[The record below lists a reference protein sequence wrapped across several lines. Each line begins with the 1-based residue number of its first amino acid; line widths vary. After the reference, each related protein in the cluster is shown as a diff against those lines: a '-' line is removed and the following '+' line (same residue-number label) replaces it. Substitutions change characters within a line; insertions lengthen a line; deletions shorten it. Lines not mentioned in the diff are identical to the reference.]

1 MSYWLD
7 SKVENVPKVSLRD
20 NVSTLMQ
27 FKKPGF
33 YIPDP
38 AEKIDTLL
46 LKDAGYFH
54 TTYSQY
60 TDPLEATD
68 AFNKKYPGYLHDHSL
83 DYVLKAFKI
92 VMK

>member
-1 MSYWLD
+1 
-7 SKVENVPKVSLRD
+7 
-20 NVSTLMQ
+20 MQ
-27 FKKPGF
+27 FKKTGF

-38 AEKIDTLL
+38 AEKIDSLL
-46 LKDAGYFH
+46 LKDASYFH
-54 TTYSQY
+54 NTYSQY
-60 TDPLEATD
+60 TTPLEATE

>member
-1 MSYWLD
+1 MTYWLD
-7 SKVENVPKVSLRD
+7 PKEEEVKPHKPKTVSML
-20 NVSTLMQ
+20 NSCACMMGSQ
-27 FKKPGF
+27 
-33 YIPDP
+33 
-38 AEKIDTLL
+38 AEVIDHNL